1 MLKLPK
7 LLVTCNNFTISLVLP
22 AFDYGFIHLE
32 SSRLLQS
39 GITPEK
45 KCGIDYCFSLAL
57 FIFPIMF
64 THLSYKK
71 TEEGKSILCIYH
83 VFVQHNKIKT
93 LNKKCQCVN
102 EQDFD

>member
-7 LLVTCNNFTISLVLP
+7 LLVTSNNFTISLVLP
-22 AFDYGFIHLE
+22 DFDYDFIHIE

-39 GITPEK
+39 GITPET
-45 KCGIDYCFSLAL
+45 KCSL
-57 FIFPIMF
+57 MF
-64 THLSYKK
+64 THLPYKK

-83 VFVQHNKIKT
+83 LLVQHNKTKT

-102 EQDFD
+102 EQDFY